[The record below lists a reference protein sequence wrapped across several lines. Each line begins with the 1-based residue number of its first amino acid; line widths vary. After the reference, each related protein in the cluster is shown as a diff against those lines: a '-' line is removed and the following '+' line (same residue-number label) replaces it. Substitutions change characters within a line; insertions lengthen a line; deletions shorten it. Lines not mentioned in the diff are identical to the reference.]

1 MVKFS
6 KALVV
11 TFHKEKSKPILQEVR
26 DLLSKNSFNFELYDE
41 EKDPP
46 ANDFD
51 IVLVIGGDGSMLS
64 AAKKFSFLKCY
75 FLGINLGRVG
85 FMADLD
91 PSKLKENL
99 LDILQG
105 NNEIEEKDVIECSY
119 NGNRYYAFNEAVLH
133 TEKSYKLID
142 FEVKIEDSLAY
153 RKRSDGLIIST
164 VTGSTAYSLS
174 AGGPIL
180 SPEIEGFV
188 VTPLNPLSLSA
199 RPLIVSNEKVIEVN
213 VLKIPSG
220 LKSLIILDGNQEIML
235 ENSNLSFSVRSA
247 DRKFKLV
254 HPEGDDFYQ
263 ICRSKLNWSLNKEP
277 EN

>member
-11 TFHKEKSKPILQEVR
+11 TFHKEKSKPILQEVS

-41 EKDPP
+41 EKDLP

-64 AAKKFSFLKCY
+64 AAKKFSFLKCH

-91 PSKLKENL
+91 PSRLKENL

-105 NNEIEEKDVIECSY
+105 NNEIEQKDVIECSY
-119 NGNRYYAFNEAVLH
+119 NGDRYYAFNEAVLH

-142 FEVKIEDSLAY
+142 FEIKIENSLAY

-164 VTGSTAYSLS
+164 ATGSTAYSLS

-235 ENSNLSFSVRSA
+235 EDGNLSFSVRSA

-254 HPEGDDFYQ
+254 HPKGYDFYQ
-263 ICRSKLNWSLNKEP
+263 ICRSKLNWSLNKGP

>member
-1 MVKFS
+1 M
-6 KALVV
+6 V
-11 TFHKEKSKPILQEVR
+11 TFHKEKSKPILQEVKE
-26 DLLSKNSFNFELYDE
+26 LLSKNSFNFELYDE
-41 EKDPP
+41 EKGLP

-64 AAKKFSFLKCY
+64 AAKKFSYLKCY

-91 PSKLKENL
+91 PGKLKENL

-105 NNEIEEKDVIECSY
+105 NNEVEEKDVIECSY
-119 NGNRYYAFNEAVLH
+119 NGDKYFAYNEAVLH

-142 FEVKIEDSLAY
+142 FEIKIDDSLAY

-199 RPLIVSNEKVIEVN
+199 RPLIVSNKKVIKVN
-213 VLKIPSG
+213 VLKIPTG

-235 ENSNLSFSVRSA
+235 ENSNLSFGVRSA

-254 HPEGDDFYQ
+254 HPKGYDFYQ
-263 ICRSKLNWSLNKEP
+263 ICRSKLNWSLSKEP

>member
-1 MVKFS
+1 M
-6 KALVV
+6 V
-11 TFHKEKSKPILQEVR
+11 TFHKEKSKPILQEVS

-41 EKDPP
+41 EKDLP

-64 AAKKFSFLKCY
+64 AAKKFSFLKCH

-99 LDILQG
+99 LAILQG
-105 NNEIEEKDVIECSY
+105 NNEIEEKDVIECNY

-199 RPLIVSNEKVIEVN
+199 RPLIVSNKKVIEVN

-220 LKSLIILDGNQEIML
+220 LKSLIILDGNQEVML

-247 DRKFKLV
+247 DMKFKLV
-254 HPEGDDFYQ
+254 HPKGYDFYQ

>member
-11 TFHKEKSKPILQEVR
+11 TFHKEKSKPILQEVKE
-26 DLLSKNSFNFELYDE
+26 LLSKNNFNFELYNE
-41 EKDPP
+41 EKGLP

-64 AAKKFSFLKCY
+64 AAKKFSYLKCY

-91 PSKLKENL
+91 PRKLKENL

-105 NNEIEEKDVIECSY
+105 NNEVEEKDVIECSY
-119 NGNRYYAFNEAVLH
+119 NGDKYFAYNEAVLH

-142 FEVKIEDSLAY
+142 FEIKIEDSLAY

-164 VTGSTAYSLS
+164 ANGSTAYSLS

-199 RPLIVSNEKVIEVN
+199 RPLIVSNTKVIEVN

-235 ENSNLSFSVRSA
+235 KNSNLSFSVRSA

-254 HPEGDDFYQ
+254 HPKGYDFYQ
-263 ICRSKLNWSLNKEP
+263 ICRSKLNWSLSKEP
-277 EN
+277 

>member
-1 MVKFS
+1 
-6 KALVV
+6 VV
-11 TFHKEKSKPILQEVR
+11 TFHKEKSRPILQEVR

-41 EKDPP
+41 EKDFP

-64 AAKKFSFLKCY
+64 AAKKFSFLKCH

-105 NNEIEEKDVIECSY
+105 NNEIEEKDAIECNY

-199 RPLIVSNEKVIEVN
+199 RPLIVSNKKVIEVN

-220 LKSLIILDGNQEIML
+220 LKSLIILDGNQEVML
-235 ENSNLSFSVRSA
+235 ENSNLSLSVRSA

-254 HPEGDDFYQ
+254 HPKGYDFYQ

>member
-11 TFHKEKSKPILQEVR
+11 TFHKEKSKPILQEVKE
-26 DLLSKNSFNFELYDE
+26 LLSKNNFNFELYNE
-41 EKDPP
+41 VKGLP

-51 IVLVIGGDGSMLS
+51 IGLGIGGDGSMLS
-64 AAKKFSFLKCY
+64 AAKKFSYLKCY

-91 PSKLKENL
+91 PRKLKENL

-105 NNEIEEKDVIECSY
+105 NNEVEEKDVIECSY
-119 NGNRYYAFNEAVLH
+119 NGDKYFAYNEAVLH

-142 FEVKIEDSLAY
+142 FEIKIEDSLAY

-164 VTGSTAYSLS
+164 ANGSTAYSLS

-199 RPLIVSNEKVIEVN
+199 RPLIVSNTKVIEVN

-235 ENSNLSFSVRSA
+235 KNSNLSFSVRSA

-254 HPEGDDFYQ
+254 HPKGYDFYQ
-263 ICRSKLNWSLNKEP
+263 ICRSKLNWSLSKEP
-277 EN
+277 

>member
-1 MVKFS
+1 M
-6 KALVV
+6 V
-11 TFHKEKSKPILQEVR
+11 TFHKEKSKPILQEVS

-41 EKDPP
+41 EKDLP

-64 AAKKFSFLKCY
+64 AAKKFSFLECH

-180 SPEIEGFV
+180 SPEIKGFV

-199 RPLIVSNEKVIEVN
+199 RPLIVSNKKVIEVN

-220 LKSLIILDGNQEIML
+220 LKSLIILDGNQEVML

-254 HPEGDDFYQ
+254 HPKGYDFYQ

>member
-11 TFHKEKSKPILQEVR
+11 TFHKEKSKPILQEVKE
-26 DLLSKNSFNFELYDE
+26 LLSKNSFNFELYDE
-41 EKDPP
+41 EKGLP

-64 AAKKFSFLKCY
+64 AAKKFSYLKCY

-91 PSKLKENL
+91 PGKLKENL

-105 NNEIEEKDVIECSY
+105 NNEVEEKDVIECSY
-119 NGNRYYAFNEAVLH
+119 NGDKYFAYNEAVLH
-133 TEKSYKLID
+133 TEKSYKLMD
-142 FEVKIEDSLAY
+142 FEIKIDDSLAY

-199 RPLIVSNEKVIEVN
+199 RPLIVSNNKVIKVN

-235 ENSNLSFSVRSA
+235 ENSNLSFTVRSA

-254 HPEGDDFYQ
+254 HPKGYDFYQ
-263 ICRSKLNWSLNKEP
+263 ICRSKLNWSLSKEP

>member
-41 EKDPP
+41 EKDLP
-46 ANDFD
+46 ADDFD

-254 HPEGDDFYQ
+254 HPKGYDFYQ
-263 ICRSKLNWSLNKEP
+263 ICRSKLNWSLNKGP

>member
-1 MVKFS
+1 
-6 KALVV
+6 VV
-11 TFHKEKSKPILQEVR
+11 TFHKEKSKPILQEVKE
-26 DLLSKNSFNFELYDE
+26 LLSKNSFNYELYDE
-41 EKDPP
+41 EKDLP

-64 AAKKFSFLKCY
+64 AAKKFSFLNCH

-91 PSKLKENL
+91 PGKLEENL
-99 LDILQG
+99 LNTLKG
-105 NNEIEEKDVIECSY
+105 NNEVEEKDVIECSY
-119 NGNRYYAFNEAVLH
+119 NGDKYHAYNEAVLH

-142 FEVKIEDSLAY
+142 FQIKIEDSLAY

-199 RPLIVSNEKVIEVN
+199 RPLIVSNKKVIEVN

-235 ENSNLSFSVRSA
+235 ENTNLSFSVRSA

-254 HPEGDDFYQ
+254 HPKGYDFYQ
-263 ICRSKLNWSLNKEP
+263 ICRSKLNWSLNKGP

>member
-41 EKDPP
+41 EKDLP
-46 ANDFD
+46 ADDFD

-119 NGNRYYAFNEAVLH
+119 NDNRYYAFNEAVLH

-254 HPEGDDFYQ
+254 HPKGYDFYQ

>member
-11 TFHKEKSKPILQEVR
+11 TFHKEKSKPILQEVKE
-26 DLLSKNSFNFELYDE
+26 LLSKNNFNFELYNE
-41 EKDPP
+41 EKGLP

-64 AAKKFSFLKCY
+64 AAKKFSYLKCY

-91 PSKLKENL
+91 PRKLKENL

-105 NNEIEEKDVIECSY
+105 NNEVEEKDVIECSY
-119 NGNRYYAFNEAVLH
+119 NGDKYFAYNEAVLH

-142 FEVKIEDSLAY
+142 FEIKIEDSLAY
-153 RKRSDGLIIST
+153 RKRSDGLIISS

-199 RPLIVSNEKVIEVN
+199 RPLIVSNKKVIKVN
-213 VLKIPSG
+213 VLKIPTG

-254 HPEGDDFYQ
+254 HPKGYDFYQ
-263 ICRSKLNWSLNKEP
+263 ICRSKLNWSLSKEP
-277 EN
+277 

>member
-41 EKDPP
+41 EKDLP
-46 ANDFD
+46 ADDFD

-199 RPLIVSNEKVIEVN
+199 RPLIVSNKKVIEVN

-220 LKSLIILDGNQEIML
+220 LKSLIILDGNQEVML

-254 HPEGDDFYQ
+254 HPKGYDFYQ

>member
-41 EKDPP
+41 EKDLP
-46 ANDFD
+46 ADDFD

-180 SPEIEGFV
+180 SPEIKGFV

-199 RPLIVSNEKVIEVN
+199 RPLIVSNKKVIEVN

-220 LKSLIILDGNQEIML
+220 LKSLIILDGNQEVIL
-235 ENSNLSFSVRSA
+235 ENSNLSFSLRSA

-254 HPEGDDFYQ
+254 HPKGYDFYQ
-263 ICRSKLNWSLNKEP
+263 ICRSKLNWSLNKQP

>member
-41 EKDPP
+41 EKHLP
-46 ANDFD
+46 ADDFD

-254 HPEGDDFYQ
+254 HPKGYDFYQ